1 MSSASTLYRLLQYWF
16 MSILCFVIRHDVI
29 KNESL
34 KPHYF
39 FDDHMRTW
47 KTAKEGHLKA
57 DTFWKVHFKMWRILK
72 KLIWFLTHCS
82 MLTSKSEALSFCNFK
97 IWRVGIS
104 HFKIWHVTKFLFQND
119 AFYKAWTLKNMSFSR
134 SKKTKTW
141 FCECKNFFSI
151 WHFERLFSRNL
162 TRRIFFNPKSDALW
176 NFYIN
181 MWRVRKF

>member
-29 KNESL
+29 INESL

-82 MLTSKSEALSFCNFK
+82 MLTSKSEALSFFNFK

-104 HFKIWHVTKFLFQND
+104 HFKISHVTKIFISEWCFLKSTNFEKHVVFTEQKNQNVILWMQKFFQYLT
-119 AFYKAWTLKNMSFSR
+119 FW
-134 SKKTKTW
+134 KT
-141 FCECKNFFSI
+141 FQSESNAAYFFQSQI
-151 WHFERLFSRNL
+151 
-162 TRRIFFNPKSDALW
+162 
-176 NFYIN
+176 
-181 MWRVRKF
+181 WRVVKFLYQYVTC